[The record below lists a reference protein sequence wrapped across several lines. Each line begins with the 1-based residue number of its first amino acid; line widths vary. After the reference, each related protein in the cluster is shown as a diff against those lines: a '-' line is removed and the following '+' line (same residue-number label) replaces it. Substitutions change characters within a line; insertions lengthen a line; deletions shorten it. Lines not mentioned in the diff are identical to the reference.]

1 MFWTLKKFHML
12 HNGSLYVLHI
22 NLQFGIGPSN
32 AVSICSDGVD
42 DIAVQVSFLER
53 SQKCQSWLEV
63 LRSVTAVHVASGTHW
78 YTHHSFFL
86 FSMSFIVTIQ

>member
-1 MFWTLKKFHML
+1 ML

-53 SQKCQSWLEV
+53 SQKCQS
-63 LRSVTAVHVASGTHW
+63 
-78 YTHHSFFL
+78 
-86 FSMSFIVTIQ
+86 